1 MKTQIMSFKDYKE
14 SFFSLLDLTLSNFYD
29 LEVIKREINEKMQ
42 KKDFFE
48 LLVFLDLLNFLLE
61 RMIKRISYSNDSFI
75 IIKKLGK
82 KEKVDIENFLR
93 SYNLLIK
100 KAEELKSKII
110 KEKKVKKSYLKEL
123 TKNLEIISKVYIK
136 ILDKLFFLL
145 SFSQNIKV
153 KNLLIKRGLF
163 DKFDNLKKENLE
175 DFIFLLKD
183 IIFNNLRNFKVIND
197 FFLEVKDKN
206 IVIILR
212 KDSLYVKDFLI
223 IEDILNLENLK
234 DFEKY
239 NKYWK
244 NELLPL
250 EEENKELENFFLEG
264 VEANNY
270 YIKMDSEEFLVR
282 YYF

>member
-1 MKTQIMSFKDYKE
+1 MSFKDYKE

-270 YIKMDSEEFLVR
+270 YIKIDSEEFLVR

>member
-1 MKTQIMSFKDYKE
+1 MSFKDYKE

>member
-1 MKTQIMSFKDYKE
+1 
-14 SFFSLLDLTLSNFYD
+14 
-29 LEVIKREINEKMQ
+29 
-42 KKDFFE
+42 
-48 LLVFLDLLNFLLE
+48 
-61 RMIKRISYSNDSFI
+61 
-75 IIKKLGK
+75 
-82 KEKVDIENFLR
+82 
-93 SYNLLIK
+93 
-100 KAEELKSKII
+100 
-110 KEKKVKKSYLKEL
+110 
-123 TKNLEIISKVYIK
+123 
-136 ILDKLFFLL
+136 
-145 SFSQNIKV
+145 
-153 KNLLIKRGLF
+153 
-163 DKFDNLKKENLE
+163 
-175 DFIFLLKD
+175 
-183 IIFNNLRNFKVIND
+183 
-197 FFLEVKDKN
+197 LEVKDKN

-270 YIKMDSEEFLVR
+270 YIKIDSEEFLVR

>member
-1 MKTQIMSFKDYKE
+1 MSFKDYKE

-197 FFLEVKDKN
+197 FFW
-206 IVIILR
+206 R
-212 KDSLYVKDFLI
+212 
-223 IEDILNLENLK
+223 
-234 DFEKY
+234 
-239 NKYWK
+239 
-244 NELLPL
+244 
-250 EEENKELENFFLEG
+250 
-264 VEANNY
+264 
-270 YIKMDSEEFLVR
+270 
-282 YYF
+282 

>member
-1 MKTQIMSFKDYKE
+1 MSFKDYKE

-29 LEVIKREINEKMQ
+29 LEVVKREINEKMQ

-270 YIKMDSEEFLVR
+270 YIKIDSEEFLVR

>member
-1 MKTQIMSFKDYKE
+1 MSFKDYKE
-14 SFFSLLDLTLSNFYD
+14 GFFSLLDLTLSNFYD